1 MGGKARV
8 IQQGRRLASVDS
20 AVFASSNQCSA
31 DEPSA
36 PVWSLP
42 ASLDCRC
49 RKSASKFRIM
59 VGGVVLDEDGRDWT
73 GLTISLSL
81 SLARISPNSR
91 LQAPD
96 SMGRS
101 SNLARIL
108 PPNKLDSSKARQECR
123 TKLLHVYNWH
133 HVVLC
138 RVLLLTEM
146 LKAFLA
152 HLEQNSEVDT

>member
-1 MGGKARV
+1 MKAAEMLDLRGQRRKENGGKARV

-73 GLTISLSL
+73 TLSLFFSLSL
-81 SLARISPNSR
+81 GSLRT
-91 LQAPD
+91 
-96 SMGRS
+96 
-101 SNLARIL
+101 LA
-108 PPNKLDSSKARQECR
+108 SKRPIRWE
-123 TKLLHVYNWH
+123 
-133 HVVLC
+133 
-138 RVLLLTEM
+138 
-146 LKAFLA
+146 
-152 HLEQNSEVDT
+152 EVKKFQLG

>member
-8 IQQGRRLASVDS
+8 MKQGRRLASVDS
-20 AVFASSNQCSA
+20 AVFASSNQCSV

-49 RKSASKFRIM
+49 RKSASKFRM
-59 VGGVVLDEDGRDWT
+59 AGGVVLDEDGRDWT
-73 GLTISLSL
+73 ISLSH
-81 SLARISPNSR
+81 SLARISPNFR

-101 SNLARIL
+101 
-108 PPNKLDSSKARQECR
+108 
-123 TKLLHVYNWH
+123 
-133 HVVLC
+133 
-138 RVLLLTEM
+138 
-146 LKAFLA
+146 
-152 HLEQNSEVDT
+152 